1 MENCLPRSLEKLQQ
15 ILQIS
20 LEDLPFGC
28 IFCGKLLGAAEKQ
41 LFKCTGL
48 CIVWHK
54 GWPYGTCRDC
64 TVLSCAL
71 DLYCHLA
78 LTAPALEAEALV
90 GQEISSWFMR
100 CTVCGRRLTIPE
112 KIELRARNC
121 TLCCIDKGQYF
132 QWRGHC
138 SSCKLSDQ
146 GDLGGYP
153 PSPGSRCGECDECC
167 VPDLTHLTPVDL
179 EELGLY
185 PGPEGTYPDLVDLG
199 PGVFG
204 EEDEEG
210 GGLFDSF
217 EEEDPGPNQCGCF
230 FCTSYPSGTGDT
242 DINQGPAG
250 AAGIALQSDPVCF
263 CENCINFTEFR

>member
-167 VPDLTHLTPVDL
+167 VPATAPGLATAHVRPLPVL
-179 EELGLY
+179 Q
-185 PGPEGTYPDLVDLG
+185 PPT
-199 PGVFG
+199 
-204 EEDEEG
+204 
-210 GGLFDSF
+210 FDRSRSCNRQVCMTVSI
-217 EEEDPGPNQCGCF
+217 DSHRMRC
-230 FCTSYPSGTGDT
+230 Y
-242 DINQGPAG
+242 
-250 AAGIALQSDPVCF
+250 AL
-263 CENCINFTEFR
+263 

>member
-1 MENCLPRSLEKLQQ
+1 
-15 ILQIS
+15 
-20 LEDLPFGC
+20 
-28 IFCGKLLGAAEKQ
+28 
-41 LFKCTGL
+41 
-48 CIVWHK
+48 
-54 GWPYGTCRDC
+54 
-64 TVLSCAL
+64 
-71 DLYCHLA
+71 
-78 LTAPALEAEALV
+78 
-90 GQEISSWFMR
+90 MR